1 MRALIAQVRGAMLA
15 GSLGVNQER
24 MEDWE
29 RWASAEADRLDP
41 ILSGQ
46 IMAHLA
52 LADEGR

>member
-1 MRALIAQVRGAMLA
+1 MLA

-46 IMAHLA
+46 IMADLA